1 MPNTPIDVA
10 VMEFRVV
17 LMLKMADGKD
27 IAYQT
32 PIYKSTCQHGLG
44 AALLQMTLARKLHE
58 WVESAF
64 KEATN
69 GKG

>member
-1 MPNTPIDVA
+1 MANTPVDVA

-17 LMLKMADGKD
+17 LVLKTVDGKD

-32 PIYKSTCQHGLG
+32 PVYKSTCQHGLG
-44 AALLQMTLARKLHE
+44 AALLQMTIARKLHD
-58 WVESAF
+58 WIDSAF
-64 KEATN
+64 KEVKH